1 MHQQVHEF
9 YAQPAAMTAAGPHAN
24 LLAALPDDLARLV
37 RVVQQLVVYDVVA
50 ADFYGFA
57 VPEERQFEIHLRS
70 LVQKLDRLRA
80 IDDRPLLAA
89 RPVERRLLGRC
100 HHYTLLLVAL
110 LRARGV
116 PARARCGFA
125 WYFNPPYGEDHW
137 VCEYWNNDD
146 RRWVLVDAQLDAVW
160 RAKLGFAHDILD
172 VPHDQFLVAGEA
184 WALCR
189 SGQADPARFGI
200 GFVPLRG
207 LWYIAA
213 NVVRDVA
220 ALNKLELLPWDT
232 WGAQPAPDTTLTD
245 AQLAFF
251 DEVAALT
258 CEPERGFDALRERFA
273 TDPRLSVPGVV
284 FNGLL
289 DRPEVLPTRADMSG

>member
-1 MHQQVHEF
+1 MQHHVREF
-9 YAQPAAMTAAGPHAN
+9 YARPAAMTAAGPHAA
-24 LLAALPDDLARLV
+24 LLATLPDDLVSLV
-37 RVVQQLVVYDVVA
+37 RVVQQLVVYDAVA

-57 VPEERQFEIHLRS
+57 VPEERRFEIHLRS

-80 IDDRPLLAA
+80 LDDWPLLAD

-110 LRARGV
+110 LRAKGV

-125 WYFNPPYGEDHW
+125 RYFNPPYAEDHW
-137 VCEYWNNDD
+137 VCEYWNNDAG
-146 RRWVLVDAQLDAVW
+146 RWVLVDAQLDGVW
-160 RAKLGFAHDILD
+160 RAKLGFAHDPMD
-172 VPHDQFLVAGEA
+172 VPRDQFLVAGEA

-189 SGQADPARFGI
+189 SGQAEPGHFGI

-207 LWYIAA
+207 LWYVAG

-232 WGAQPAPDTTLTD
+232 WGAQPAPDTTLSD
-245 AQLAFF
+245 EQLAFF

-258 CEPERGFDALRERFA
+258 RAPERGFDALRERFVS
-273 TDPRLSVPGVV
+273 DPRLSVPDVI

-289 DRPEVLPTRADMSG
+289 QRLETLPTLAGESD